1 MGGGSTE
8 IVAFDGETVRT
19 AVSLP
24 IGCVMLMK
32 RFTDCTKRNPFPKKE
47 NIVQS
52 SHCMNCGRK
61 LGWRD
66 MVPVFSYLFLRGRCR
81 QCGARISIQ
90 YPLIE
95 ALNGVLYV
103 VVFMAGG
110 FTFSS
115 VLYCLMTSALIVI
128 AVIDERTYQIPVS
141 QNLFL
146 GLLGIIMTVYDF
158 RHILSHIIG
167 AVIVSLFLYGLYYF
181 SSGKAIGGGDIK
193 LMAYAGLLL
202 GAKNIIFAFI
212 LACILGSVIHTIR
225 MKVSKR
231 NNLLALGPYLS
242 AGIFIAALWGSRFW
256 TWYLG
261 MMGIY

>member
-1 MGGGSTE
+1 MCNVNPTYD
-8 IVAFDGETVRT
+8 F
-19 AVSLP
+19 SLYCY
-24 IGCVMLMK
+24 IFIRNRHWQFLK
-32 RFTDCTKRNPFPKKE
+32 RADLPYPEKE

-52 SHCMNCGRK
+52 SHCMNCGHK

-66 MVPVFSYLFLRGRCR
+66 MVPVFSYIILRGRCR

>member
-1 MGGGSTE
+1 MLTQLTIFLYIVIFLYGIVIGSFLNVLSFR
-8 IVAFDGETVRT
+8 I
-19 AVSLP
+19 
-24 IGCVMLMK
+24 
-32 RFTDCTKRNPFPKKE
+32 PKKE

-52 SHCMNCGRK
+52 SHCMNCGHK

-66 MVPVFSYLFLRGRCR
+66 MVPVFSYIILRGRCR

-110 FTFSS
+110 ITFSS

-167 AVIVSLFLYGLYYF
+167 AVVFSLFLYGLYYF
-181 SSGKAIGGGDIK
+181 SSCKAIGGGDIK

-212 LACILGSVIHTIR
+212 HACNLGSVIHTIR
-225 MKVSKR
+225 MQVSTR
-231 NNLLALGPYLS
+231 NNLLALGPSLS

>member
-1 MGGGSTE
+1 MLTQLTIFLYIVIFLYGIVIGSFLNVL
-8 IVAFDGETVRT
+8 IFR
-19 AVSLP
+19 
-24 IGCVMLMK
+24 I
-32 RFTDCTKRNPFPKKE
+32 PKKE

-66 MVPVFSYLFLRGRCR
+66 MVPVFSYIILRGRCR

-167 AVIVSLFLYGLYYF
+167 AVFVWPVLFLLRQSNRWGRHQTHGICRPALRRKKYY
-181 SSGKAIGGGDIK
+181 S
-193 LMAYAGLLL
+193 
-202 GAKNIIFAFI
+202 
-212 LACILGSVIHTIR
+212 
-225 MKVSKR
+225 
-231 NNLLALGPYLS
+231 
-242 AGIFIAALWGSRFW
+242 
-256 TWYLG
+256 
-261 MMGIY
+261 GIYSCMHSWIRHPYHPHESKQAKQPACTRPVPFGRHIHRRTLGQPFLDLVSRHDGHLLKHGRNCYVWHN

>member
-1 MGGGSTE
+1 MLTQLTIFLYIIIFLYGIVIGSFLNVC
-8 IVAFDGETVRT
+8 IFR
-19 AVSLP
+19 
-24 IGCVMLMK
+24 I
-32 RFTDCTKRNPFPKKE
+32 PKKE
-47 NIVQS
+47 NLVQS

-66 MVPVFSYLFLRGRCR
+66 MVPVFSYIFLRGRCR
-81 QCGARISIQ
+81 QCGAKISAQ

-103 VVFMAGG
+103 IVFMANG

-128 AVIDERTYQIPVS
+128 TVIDERTFQIPIS
-141 QNLFL
+141 SNLFL
-146 GLLGIIMTVYDF
+146 GLLGIIMTVYDY

-167 AVIVSLFLYGLYYF
+167 AVCVSLFLYVLYYF

-202 GAKNIIFAFI
+202 GAKNILLAFV
-212 LACILGSVIHTIR
+212 LACVLGSIIHTIR

-231 NNLLALGPYLS
+231 NNLLAMGPYLS
-242 AGIFIAALWGSRFW
+242 AGIFIAALWGNRFW
-256 TWYLG
+256 AWYLG

>member
-1 MGGGSTE
+1 MLTQLTIFLYIVIFLYGIVIGSFLNVL
-8 IVAFDGETVRT
+8 IFR
-19 AVSLP
+19 
-24 IGCVMLMK
+24 I
-32 RFTDCTKRNPFPKKE
+32 PKKE

-66 MVPVFSYLFLRGRCR
+66 MVPVFSYIILRGRCR

-103 VVFMAGG
+103 VVFMA
-110 FTFSS
+110 
-115 VLYCLMTSALIVI
+115 
-128 AVIDERTYQIPVS
+128 VS

>member
-1 MGGGSTE
+1 MLTQLTFFLYIVIFLYGIVIGSFLNVL
-8 IVAFDGETVRT
+8 IFR
-19 AVSLP
+19 
-24 IGCVMLMK
+24 I
-32 RFTDCTKRNPFPKKE
+32 PKKE

-66 MVPVFSYLFLRGRCR
+66 MVPVFSYIILRGRCR

-95 ALNGVLYV
+95 ALNG
-103 VVFMAGG
+103 
-110 FTFSS
+110 

>member
-1 MGGGSTE
+1 MLTQLTIFLYIVIFLYGIVIGSFLNVL
-8 IVAFDGETVRT
+8 IFR
-19 AVSLP
+19 
-24 IGCVMLMK
+24 I
-32 RFTDCTKRNPFPKKE
+32 PKKE

-66 MVPVFSYLFLRGRCR
+66 MVPVFSYIILRGRCR

-95 ALNGVLYV
+95 ALNG
-103 VVFMAGG
+103 
-110 FTFSS
+110 

-146 GLLGIIMTVYDF
+146 GLLGILMTVYDF

-167 AVIVSLFLYGLYYF
+167 AVVVSLFLYGLYYF

>member
-1 MGGGSTE
+1 MLTQLTIFLYIVIFLYGIVIGSFLNVL
-8 IVAFDGETVRT
+8 IFR
-19 AVSLP
+19 
-24 IGCVMLMK
+24 I
-32 RFTDCTKRNPFPKKE
+32 PKKE

-66 MVPVFSYLFLRGRCR
+66 MVPVFSYIILRGRCR
-81 QCGARISIQ
+81 QCGAKISIQ
-90 YPLIE
+90 SPLIE

-167 AVIVSLFLYGLYYF
+167 AVIVSLFLYF

>member
-1 MGGGSTE
+1 MLTQLTIFLY
-8 IVAFDGETVRT
+8 IVAFLYGIV
-19 AVSLP
+19 
-24 IGCVMLMK
+24 IGSFLNVLIF
-32 RFTDCTKRNPFPKKE
+32 RIPKKE

-66 MVPVFSYLFLRGRCR
+66 MVPVFSYIILRGRCR

-95 ALNGVLYV
+95 ALNG
-103 VVFMAGG
+103 
-110 FTFSS
+110 

-225 MKVSKR
+225 MKVNKR

-256 TWYLG
+256 AWYLG

>member
-1 MGGGSTE
+1 MLTQLTIFLYIVIFLYGIVIGSFLNVL
-8 IVAFDGETVRT
+8 IFR
-19 AVSLP
+19 
-24 IGCVMLMK
+24 I
-32 RFTDCTKRNPFPKKE
+32 PKKE

-66 MVPVFSYLFLRGRCR
+66 MVPVFSYIILRGRCR

-141 QNLFL
+141 QHLFL
-146 GLLGIIMTVYDF
+146 GSHCQPVFVWPVLFLLWQSNRWGRHQTHGICRPALRRKKHYSGIYSCMHSWLRHPYHPYESKQAKQPACTRSVPF
-158 RHILSHIIG
+158 GRHIHRRTLG
-167 AVIVSLFLYGLYYF
+167 QPFLGLVSRHDGH
-181 SSGKAIGGGDIK
+181 
-193 LMAYAGLLL
+193 LL
-202 GAKNIIFAFI
+202 
-212 LACILGSVIHTIR
+212 
-225 MKVSKR
+225 KR
-231 NNLLALGPYLS
+231 
-242 AGIFIAALWGSRFW
+242 
-256 TWYLG
+256 G
-261 MMGIY
+261 MN

>member
-1 MGGGSTE
+1 MLTQLTIFLY
-8 IVAFDGETVRT
+8 IVAFLYGIV
-19 AVSLP
+19 
-24 IGCVMLMK
+24 IGSFLNVLIF
-32 RFTDCTKRNPFPKKE
+32 RIPKKE

-66 MVPVFSYLFLRGRCR
+66 MVPVFSYIILRGRCR

-103 VVFMAGG
+103 IVFMANG

-202 GAKNIIFAFI
+202 GAIFAFI